1 MSHPPFLEVF
11 DTPESAARAAA
22 RLLTE
27 RLSAGGRAVLAG
39 GKTPLLAYS
48 LFGKADLLWHRLQL
62 IPSDERCLPPE
73 HPERNDR
80 AIAAALGPQT
90 YTLHRFP
97 AELGPEEAARRME
110 QTVRELLPFDLAL
123 LGLGEDGHTASLF
136 PDHPALAST
145 RLVVPVRGA
154 PKAPPERV
162 SLGLAA
168 LSQSATVI
176 YLVTGVAKREA
187 LRRLLRGEDIPANRI
202 QAAEVMVLADRA
214 ARGEP

>member
-1 MSHPPFLEVF
+1 
-11 DTPESAARAAA
+11 
-22 RLLTE
+22 
-27 RLSAGGRAVLAG
+27 
-39 GKTPLLAYS
+39 
-48 LFGKADLLWHRLQL
+48 
-62 IPSDERCLPPE
+62 
-73 HPERNDR
+73 
-80 AIAAALGPQT
+80 
-90 YTLHRFP
+90 
-97 AELGPEEAARRME
+97 ME

-202 QAAEVMVLADRA
+202 QAAEVRVLADRA

>member
-39 GKTPLLAYS
+39 GQTPLLAYA

-123 LGLGEDGHTASLF
+123 LG
-136 PDHPALAST
+136 
-145 RLVVPVRGA
+145 
-154 PKAPPERV
+154 
-162 SLGLAA
+162 
-168 LSQSATVI
+168 Q
-176 YLVTGVAKREA
+176 
-187 LRRLLRGEDIPANRI
+187 
-202 QAAEVMVLADRA
+202 Q
-214 ARGEP
+214 